1 MFGFAGCR
9 PDFADGSRRPADQA
23 PTGTRPYMSS
33 PYGSEIEGSY
43 GIGAQDEG
51 PHPYNSRYLT
61 EAGVVYPV
69 AQPRLTS
76 PLHDPQPPQPPMA
89 GSGQYQP
96 YYRVDNRQPRNGG
109 STDEALSDQLS
120 STRDEVNPLDERF
133 SELGTNPLDERF
145 SDIAAMNQRFGAG
158 QGLPTNDPNDLVAGS
173 NDWSSQ
179 RRDENFHDEPLHD
192 SMLRLSIQG
201 DSTLLIIVF

>member
-1 MFGFAGCR
+1 
-9 PDFADGSRRPADQA
+9 
-23 PTGTRPYMSS
+23 MSS

-51 PHPYNSRYLT
+51 PHPYNSRYPMET
-61 EAGVVYPV
+61 DGGYPIP
-69 AQPRLTS
+69 QQRFTS
-76 PLHDPQPPQPPMA
+76 PRHDPEPPQQQLA

-96 YYRVDNRQPRNGG
+96 YYRVEGQRRNGG
-109 STDEALSDQLS
+109 GQDEALSDQLS

-133 SELGTNPLDERF
+133 SEQDTNPLDERY

-158 QGLPTNDPNDLVAGS
+158 QGLPTNDPSDLIGT
-173 NDWSSQ
+173 NDWNPSSQ

-201 DSTLLIIVF
+201 NLTSLICVFFSKIKMLNPV